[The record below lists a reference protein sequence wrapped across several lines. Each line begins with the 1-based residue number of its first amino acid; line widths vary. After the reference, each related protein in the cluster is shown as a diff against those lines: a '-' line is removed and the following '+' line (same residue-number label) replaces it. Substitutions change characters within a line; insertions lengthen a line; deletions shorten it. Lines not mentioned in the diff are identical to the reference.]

1 MPRVIKHPDIRKA
14 ELVDAAQA
22 LFFEKGYEATSVDEI
37 IRRAEISKGAFY
49 YYFTSKEAVL
59 EALAERMAVEAVERV
74 RPLLEDESLNAYER
88 LHRFLQQN
96 RRLKAQQ
103 APEILALFEAL
114 FRPQNLA
121 LYHHVHGRI
130 SRVLNP
136 VMAGIIRQGI
146 EEGTFL
152 PGDPELTADILLSL
166 TTATHSVVAALIN
179 ARTEAEFRAAA
190 EAFEKRFAGQGIVVD
205 RILGLPDGS
214 IEFIEPGFA
223 EAFFHGWRQRQP
235 HPA

>member
-14 ELVDAAQA
+14 ELVDAAEA

-136 VMAGIIRQGI
+136 VMAGIIRQGM

-152 PGDPELTADILLSL
+152 PGDPEITADILLSL

-235 HPA
+235 QPA

>member
-136 VMAGIIRQGI
+136 VMAGIIRQGM

-152 PGDPELTADILLSL
+152 PGDPEITADILLSL

>member
-14 ELVDAAQA
+14 ELIDAAQS
-22 LFFEKGYEATSVDEI
+22 LFFDKGYDATSVEEI
-37 IRRAEISKGAFY
+37 IRRAGISKGAFY
-49 YYFTSKEAVL
+49 YYFSSKEAVL

-74 RPLLEDESLNAYER
+74 RDLLDDEALNAYER

-103 APEILALFEAL
+103 APEILASFEAL
-114 FRPQNLA
+114 FRPENLS

-130 SRVLNP
+130 SRVLTP
-136 VMAGIIRQGI
+136 VMAGIVRQGM

-152 PGDPELTADILLSL
+152 EGDPEITAEILLSL
-166 TTATHSVVAALIN
+166 STTTHSVVGALIN
-179 ARTEAEFRAAA
+179 ARTEPEFRLAAD
-190 EAFEKRFAGQGIVVD
+190 AFEKRFAAQGIVVD

-223 EAFFHGWRQRQP
+223 EAFFRGWQQRQP
-235 HPA
+235 KRA